1 MEDHA
6 RKVVGLQSFSKSY
19 IHQHAPVEPVLS
31 RLQRENMTTWVAR
44 ATTVVLL
51 SWRFPSCISPL
62 FQSEAQ
68 CEAFDMEISFIHM
81 QILVNLHVNKTDFHM
96 KGFVLGLTRGER
108 QLGNRQVIGICL
120 LSQSEPEKHN
130 Q

>member
-1 MEDHA
+1 
-6 RKVVGLQSFSKSY
+6 
-19 IHQHAPVEPVLS
+19 
-31 RLQRENMTTWVAR
+31 
-44 ATTVVLL
+44 
-51 SWRFPSCISPL
+51 
-62 FQSEAQ
+62 
-68 CEAFDMEISFIHM
+68 MEISFIHM
-81 QILVNLHVNKTDFHM
+81 QILVHLHVNKTDFHM